1 MSGPVKACGSD
12 EERTRDDN
20 PASVGE
26 GILDRK
32 SDKEGGGD
40 DGDLGGLD
48 AEIKSEKT
56 GGEGSGGEL
65 QILESAGEA
74 EAVDEAEKEHED
86 ETPSGWA
93 RVEKVFDGNGG
104 NAESDDR
111 FDDRGTDF

>member
-1 MSGPVKACGSD
+1 MNGPEKASGSD
-12 EERTRDDN
+12 ENRSWNDN

-56 GGEGSGGEL
+56 GGEGGGGEL
-65 QILESAGEA
+65 QFLESAGEA
-74 EAVDEAEKEHED
+74 EAVNEAEKEHEG

-93 RVEKVFDGNGG
+93 RVEKVFDGDGG
-104 NAESDDR
+104 NAESDDG
-111 FDDRGTDF
+111 FDDRRADF